1 METTEVEKSKLFESQ
16 AYQEAVE
23 SKGWGQAAWNWQTR
37 DKESSKRLNNTA
49 QVIAPK
55 KSLGRNPL
63 VRKGSS
69 NGT

>member
-1 METTEVEKSKLFESQ
+1 MMETTEVEKDKLFKSQ

-37 DKESSKRLNNTA
+37 DKESSKRMNNTA

-55 KSLGRNPL
+55 KSPLGRYP
-63 VRKGSS
+63 KMGSD
-69 NGT
+69 GT